1 MNSGIFLGL
10 LVFSLF
16 IITIMAGFRMYIYKE
31 PIKEVKEI
39 KLNVDYQKVLQLEPI
54 SSQNEWVYQFNNNP
68 INIKKLKANDWLG
81 SVKGSQGKFE
91 EFIHPSFGIRA
102 SIKVILANI
111 RNTETV
117 RAFVYRIAM
126 DNDDEAY
133 RKHIK
138 NYVRYLELELGYKGK
153 IREKDVVKVLRAM
166 IFLEGGNGAVAYF
179 SKYMECK
186 QLEKF
191 I

>member
-1 MNSGIFLGL
+1 MNYFVLSWSIFGL
-10 LVFSLF
+10 LLLGYLAHVHYTMKKPED
-16 IITIMAGFRMYIYKE
+16 IKT
-31 PIKEVKEI
+31 PKEVKIEDNLSKI
-39 KLNVDYQKVLQLEPI
+39 AQLEPV
-54 SSQNEWVYQFNNNP
+54 SSQNEWAYQFNNNP
-68 INIKKLKANDWLG
+68 INIKKLKANDWVG

-133 RKHIK
+133 KKHIK
-138 NYVRYLELELGYKGK
+138 NYVKYLELELGYKGK
-153 IREKDVVKVLRAM
+153 IREKDVIKVLKAM
-166 IFLEGGNGAVAYF
+166 IFLEGGKGAVTYF